1 MSAPRVEPLDEGTLL
16 ARARAGDRGAFAA
29 LVREHERDIY
39 TLAVRLTEDY
49 DQAADVAQEAFI
61 RAWNGLPAFR
71 GDSSFGTWMYR
82 ITVNTAWTWRRR
94 RRRNQT
100 IDLDGL
106 EAVPPEL
113 QYRDD
118 VDEALVLRN
127 RLRAAL
133 NELPSGLRTVV
144 VLRDVYGLS
153 HQEIADQLG
162 ISAGAAKVRLHRGHR
177 RLQRHLEEH
186 EA

>member
-1 MSAPRVEPLDEGTLL
+1 MVNAPRVEAIDEGALL
-16 ARARAGDRGAFAA
+16 ARARTGDRTAFAT
-29 LVREHERDIY
+29 LVREHQRDVY

-61 RAWNGLPAFR
+61 RAWNGLSGFR

-82 ITVNTAWTWRRR
+82 ITVNTAWTWKRRR
-94 RRRNQT
+94 RRQQT
-100 IDLDGL
+100 VDLDTLPG
-106 EAVPPEL
+106 VPPEL

-118 VDEALVLRN
+118 IDESLALRH

-133 NELPSGLRTVV
+133 NELSVGLRTVV

-162 ISAGAAKVRLHRGHR
+162 ISTGAAKVRLHRGHR
-177 RLQRHLEEH
+177 RLQRYLEEN
-186 EA
+186 E

>member
-1 MSAPRVEPLDEGTLL
+1 VHVPRVEELDEQALL
-16 ARARAGDRGAFAA
+16 ARARGGDRGAFAV
-29 LVREHERDIY
+29 LVREHQRDIY

-49 DQAADVAQEAFI
+49 DQAADVTQEAFI
-61 RAWNGLPAFR
+61 RAWNGLPGFR

-94 RRRNQT
+94 RRKHQT
-100 IDLDGL
+100 VDLDALDG
-106 EAVPPEL
+106 VPPEL

-118 VDEALVLRN
+118 LDEALELRH
-127 RLRAAL
+127 RLRSAL
-133 NELPSGLRTVV
+133 NELPVGLRTVV

-153 HQEIADQLG
+153 HQEIADHLG

-177 RLQRHLEEH
+177 RLQRQLEDGD
-186 EA
+186 